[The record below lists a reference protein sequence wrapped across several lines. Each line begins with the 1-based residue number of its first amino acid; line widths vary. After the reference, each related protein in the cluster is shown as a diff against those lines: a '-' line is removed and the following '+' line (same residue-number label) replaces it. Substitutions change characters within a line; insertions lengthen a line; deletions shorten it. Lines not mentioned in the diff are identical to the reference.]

1 MRWSQWRLRPP
12 VKEAAAPRVIAAV
25 GAVLGTLG
33 ADPDGE
39 CWVVWGNDAMI
50 KWSMFMPT
58 PAGLVAL
65 SVRPASQDGP
75 RVSGKVVRWS
85 RLQVGEFS
93 VEYQAGHRVV
103 GVSVEGVVLQG
114 ADAEADEIGA
124 FLNSIYAAIDGRAA
138 TSAAAP
144 AALSKRVGR
153 GKGSP
158 AASPPELEPVPVP
171 PSVDADDEGDDYL
184 ALPSGLGGPSG
195 GHTEQQ
201 SHAARPVAEPLPP
214 AAPAAPPPPKTPPAP
229 VPRPFVEHAA
239 GPLSRRL
246 AAGVPAPNAPRTPG
260 RPGSAG

>member
-1 MRWSQWRLRPP
+1 MAPP
-12 VKEAAAPRVIAAV
+12 ASGQGGRGTRVIAAV

-65 SVRPASQDGP
+65 SVRPVSQDGP

-124 FLNSIYAAIDGRAA
+124 FLNTIYAAIDGRAA

-144 AALSKRVGR
+144 AALPKRVGR
-153 GKGSP
+153 GKGSRP
-158 AASPPELEPVPVP
+158 ASPTELEPELEHVALP
-171 PSVDADDEGDDYL
+171 PSVEADDEGHDYL
-184 ALPSGLGGPSG
+184 ALPSGLGGPAG

-201 SHAARPVAEPLPP
+201 PQAARPAAEPLT
-214 AAPAAPPPPKTPPAP
+214 PAAPPPPKAPPAP
-229 VPRPFVEHAA
+229 APRPFVEHAA